1 MKNLKLKILL
11 LMVINLY
18 ALNLPHYFQAEFI
31 QKIYSDKKT
40 LTYKGEIYTNSKQ
53 VFWKYTY
60 PNTKEIWINDKVYVY
75 EPELLQVTI
84 SKKPKLNLFEAIKK
98 AKKTE
103 KDYIAKID
111 NKTIHFIYDKTLKK
125 AWYTDDIG
133 NKVVINFKDISTE
146 KINPE
151 IFTPKFPDDVDI
163 IYQR

>member
-11 LMVINLY
+11 LMVINLH
-18 ALNLPHYFQAEFI
+18 ALNLPHYFHAKFT

-40 LTYKGEIYTNSKQ
+40 LTYKGEIYTDSKQ

-75 EPELLQVTI
+75 EPDLLQVTI

-103 KDYIAKID
+103 KGYIAKID

-133 NKVVINFKDISTE
+133 NKVVINFKDVSTK